1 MKQETDTKGFTI
13 IECVI
18 AMVLTVSGFM
28 AVFSLLTVCVRTEV
42 IAREMTAANALS
54 RLKME
59 ELKNSSRSPGG
70 SLTSDVANYFD
81 NPNSSYKRRWQI
93 STDSMG
99 TQTVIVL
106 MTPNAS
112 RTPLSEVRLTTRM
125 N

>member
-1 MKQETDTKGFTI
+1 MKQKTNTKGFTI

-18 AMVLTVSGFM
+18 AMILTVTGFM
-28 AVFSLLTVCVRTEV
+28 AVFSLLAVCVRTEV

-59 ELKNSSRSPGG
+59 ELKNSARTSGG
-70 SLTSDVANYFD
+70 SLTNDVANYFD
-81 NPNSSYKRRWQI
+81 NPNPRYKRRWQI

-99 TQTVIVL
+99 TQTVVVL
-106 MTPNAS
+106 MVPNAS
-112 RTPLSEVRLTTRM
+112 STPLSEVRLITRM